1 MKKEMGE
8 GLGISGMT
16 LGILSIISAGLTGI
30 ILSIVGFVLSYVQQK
45 NNPTNIGKWGRI
57 LNIIGFIISVAF
69 ILVFYLFLQKKL
81 VA

>member
-1 MKKEMGE
+1 MKKEIGE

-30 ILSIVGFVLSYVQQK
+30 ILSVIGFVLSYIQQK
-45 NNPTNIGKWGRI
+45 DNPTKIGKWGRI
-57 LNIIGFIISVAF
+57 LNVIGFIVSVIF
-69 ILVFYLFLQKKL
+69 ILVFYLFLQNKL